1 MWSGAAMSVHR
12 RAVSVCVAMP
22 MPRGSRAETMRT
34 ARPPWQGKMR
44 CQAPRRRID
53 LRPGMGPGPQAV
65 GVALRIGL
73 RRRERRRH
81 RAARRI
87 RPVTVRAAA
96 VRTIAI
102 RSVAIRT
109 VPARA
114 AAVRRTRWAS
124 KGPGVRHEARH
135 ARGRIRDAEPHARKP
150 VQRTRLRSF
159 TASCQRHA
167 AAALAGGRRSRL
179 PGWCRLPAAGL
190 RSGICSRHARARHEQ
205 EHRCEQRGEPAPLK
219 LNSHREALPFP
230 RLPPAVRCRKE
241 HFSPLQCSRKNH
253 TMQEKST
260 AVFPVVRRQ
269 SMTFLPDVRRLP
281 RRPICS

>member
-1 MWSGAAMSVHR
+1 MSVHR
-12 RAVSVCVAMP
+12 RAVSVRIA
-22 MPRGSRAETMRT
+22 MPRGAAAEMMRAAHRM
-34 ARPPWQGKMR
+34 
-44 CQAPRRRID
+44 PRRRKIRRRASGRKAG
-53 LRPGMGPGPQAV
+53 LRPGMRPGPQAV

-114 AAVRRTRWAS
+114 AAVRRTRRAS

-190 RSGICSRHARARHEQ
+190 RSGIRSRHARARHEQ

-241 HFSPLQCSRKNH
+241 HFSPLQCSKKNH

-269 SMTFLPDVRRLP
+269 SMTFLPAVRHLP